1 MFSPV
6 MALTSFALFGMLTAC
21 VATGSS
27 SGVPSTAQPVEQSGS
42 PSVQTAGAC
51 AVFNSRVWAQ
61 TVFDADPGA
70 NAALD
75 PDDDDLAC
83 EDLPAGIAPALW
95 TDEVPA
101 NAVPVELID
110 VTDGDTIVVNVDGR
124 RERVRLVGVDAHE
137 TNGPYQEVECYGP
150 QASDFLTR
158 LLGIDAQLW
167 LEQDQ
172 EDRDR
177 YGRLL
182 RWVWADFGAGEV
194 YLLNEALVRAGYAER
209 FRNTPNRRYVD
220 EVIAAEVFAQRH
232 QLGLWGFCNTGS

>member
-1 MFSPV
+1 MRIFSAIAGPILLTTMLSACAGSAAPV
-6 MALTSFALFGMLTAC
+6 
-21 VATGSS
+21 GSS
-27 SGVPSTAQPVEQSGS
+27 TESAAPLETPDGAAQSAE
-42 PSVQTAGAC
+42 AC
-51 AVFNSRVWAQ
+51 HSFNSRIWAQ
-61 TVFDADPGA
+61 TVFDTDPEG

-75 PDDDDLAC
+75 PDHDDLAC

-182 RWVWADFGAGEV
+182 RWVWADFGTGEV
-194 YLLNEALVRAGYAER
+194 YLLNEALVRIGYAER

-220 EVIAAEVFAQRH
+220 EVTAAEVFAQRH

>member
-1 MFSPV
+1 
-6 MALTSFALFGMLTAC
+6 
-21 VATGSS
+21 
-27 SGVPSTAQPVEQSGS
+27 
-42 PSVQTAGAC
+42 
-51 AVFNSRVWAQ
+51 
-61 TVFDADPGA
+61 
-70 NAALD
+70 
-75 PDDDDLAC
+75 
-83 EDLPAGIAPALW
+83 
-95 TDEVPA
+95 
-101 NAVPVELID
+101 
-110 VTDGDTIVVNVDGR
+110 
-124 RERVRLVGVDAHE
+124 VRLVGVDAHE
-137 TNGPYQEVECYGP
+137 TSGPYQEVECYGP